1 MEKALL
7 SKEKNP
13 KGVREKTNE
22 FGYVKME
29 HLCPGKKKKKNIT
42 NDK

>member
-29 HLCPGKKKKKNIT
+29 HLCPGKKKKKHN
-42 NDK
+42 K